1 MYGKKIFNS
10 LKVPFSVQVP
20 TCDMKSAWISENLIT
35 VWSITN
41 LAQYQ
46 FPDKLDN
53 MRLPQLYKRTNQLG
67 ALKKEA
73 W

>member
-1 MYGKKIFNS
+1 MCGEKMFNS
-10 LKVPFSVQVP
+10 PKVPFLVHVP
-20 TCDMKSAWISENLIT
+20 TCDMKSAWIPENLIR

-53 MRLPQLYKRTNQLG
+53 MCLPQLYKRTNQLG